1 MTKLLN
7 LTFYTLFTLFM
18 IYVGYKADT
27 TGGQWMSAVMALVG
41 VSKLLDHS
49 RQ

>member
-1 MTKLLN
+1 MSKLLN
-7 LTFYTLFTLFM
+7 LTFYTLFILLM

-41 VSKLLDHS
+41 VSKLLDHIKK
-49 RQ
+49 

>member
-1 MTKLLN
+1 MTKLLSI
-7 LTFYTLFTLFM
+7 TFYTLFILFM

-27 TGGQWMSAVMALVG
+27 TGGQWMGAVMALVG
-41 VSKLLDHS
+41 VSKVLDHK